1 MSAKRPPKST
11 PATAAPAAG
20 PQVILKPL
28 KPALIAGL
36 AHTVPVLVRVQ
47 APDADPSVVPVR
59 RPYHLSLVIDRSGSM
74 SGNPLQEAVR
84 CSSHIVDRL
93 LPTDVASLV
102 TFDHKATLLAPAQPV
117 GDRRAL
123 HRALAGIQC
132 GGNTD
137 LYGGWATG
145 ADSLLRDA
153 ASASIARIILLTDGN
168 ANAGELTEAPQIAE
182 RCTHAAARGITT
194 STYGLGRDFNETLM
208 IAMARAGGGNHYYG
222 DTAADLFEPF
232 AEEFDL
238 ISNLY
243 ARHVRLSIATCP
255 GVGMK
260 VLNDYPVDAR
270 AGVPAISLPDIPW
283 GAEAWVLVELSIP
296 AGFVPKPGMPLLQA
310 GVTGTSLERAPIA
323 FPEALLAMD
332 TVSPQVWDAL
342 TADSLVHSRHAE
354 VEASRLLEQARTAA
368 DAGDW
373 DRVQAL
379 IESAGRRFG
388 DQPWVQEVL
397 ASLEQIAR
405 QRDQA
410 RFGKESLYTAMKM
423 RSRVAAKDEGLFDIA
438 REAEVP
444 RFLRRDGS
452 QGTKGMGRPRT

>member
-1 MSAKRPPKST
+1 MSAKNSAAST
-11 PATAAPAAG
+11 PVPAAG
-20 PQVILKPL
+20 PQVVITPL

-47 APDADPSVVPVR
+47 APDADPSVMPVR
-59 RPYHLSLVIDRSGSM
+59 KPYHLSLVIDRSGSM
-74 SGNPLQEAVR
+74 SGQPLQEAVR
-84 CSSHIVDRL
+84 CSRHIVDRL

-102 TFDHKATLLAPAQPV
+102 TFDHRATLLTPAQPV

-123 HRALAGIQC
+123 HHALAGIQC

-137 LYGGWATG
+137 LYGGWSTG
-145 ADSLLRDA
+145 ADSLLPGA

-168 ANAGELTEAPQIAE
+168 ANSGELTEAQQIAE
-182 RCTHAAARGITT
+182 RCTSAATRGITT

-208 IAMARAGGGNHYYG
+208 ISMARAGGGNHYYG

-243 ARHVRLSIATCP
+243 ARQVRLSIGPCP

-260 VLNDYPVDAR
+260 VLNDYPIDAR

-296 AGFVPKPGMPLLQA
+296 AGFEPLPGMPLLQA
-310 GVTGTSLERAPIA
+310 GVTGTNLERAPIA
-323 FPEALLAMD
+323 FPDAVLTMD

-368 DAGDW
+368 EAGDW

-379 IESAGRRFG
+379 IDSAGRRFG
-388 DQPWVQEVL
+388 DQPWVKEVL
-397 ASLEQIAR
+397 ASLEQIAEE
-405 QRDQA
+405 RDQG
-410 RFGKESLYTAMKM
+410 RVGKESLYAAMKM
-423 RSRVAAKDEGLFDIA
+423 RSRLAAKDEGLFNVASEAIA
-438 REAEVP
+438 P
-444 RFLRRDGS
+444 NFLRRHS
-452 QGTKGMGRPRT
+452 MQGTKGSRRQP

>member
-1 MSAKRPPKST
+1 MSAKRP
-11 PATAAPAAG
+11 ATSAPVPAAV
-20 PQVILKPL
+20 PQVILTPL

-36 AHTVPVLVRVQ
+36 AHTLPVLVRVQ
-47 APDADPSVVPVR
+47 APDADPSVVQVR

-74 SGNPLQEAVR
+74 SGQPLQEAVR
-84 CSSHIVDRL
+84 CSRHIVDRL

-102 TFDHKATLLAPAQPV
+102 TFDHRATLLVPARPV
-117 GDRRAL
+117 GDRRTL
-123 HRALAGIQC
+123 HNALAGIQC

-145 ADSLLRDA
+145 ADSLLPDA
-153 ASASIARIILLTDGN
+153 SSASIARIILLTDGN
-168 ANAGELTEAPQIAE
+168 ANSGELTEAQAIAE
-182 RCTHAAARGITT
+182 RCTSAATRGITT

-243 ARHVRLSIATCP
+243 ARQVRLSIATCP

-296 AGFVPKPGMPLLQA
+296 AGFVPTPGMPLLQA
-310 GVTGTSLERAPIA
+310 GVTGSNLDRAPIA
-323 FPEALLAMD
+323 FPEALLALEP
-332 TVSPQVWDAL
+332 VPAQVWDAL
-342 TADSLVHSRHAE
+342 TADALVHSRHAE
-354 VEASRLLEQARTAA
+354 VEASRLLEQARAAA

-379 IESAGRRFG
+379 IDLAGHRFG

-397 ASLEQIAR
+397 ASLQQIAR

-410 RFGKESLYTAMKM
+410 RFGKESMYSAMKM
-423 RSRVAAKDEGLFDIA
+423 RSRLAAKDEGQFDA
-438 REAEVP
+438 LREAVAP

-452 QGTKGMGRPRT
+452 QGTKGGRPRP

>member
-1 MSAKRPPKST
+1 MSAKRP
-11 PATAAPAAG
+11 AASAPVPAAV
-20 PQVILKPL
+20 PQVILTPL

-36 AHTVPVLVRVQ
+36 AHTLPVLVRVQ

-59 RPYHLSLVIDRSGSM
+59 QPYHLSLVIDRSGSM
-74 SGNPLQEAVR
+74 SGKPLQEAVR
-84 CSSHIVDRL
+84 CSRHIVDRL

-102 TFDHKATLLAPAQPV
+102 TFDHQATLLAPAQPV

-123 HRALAGIQC
+123 HNALAGIQC

-145 ADSLLRDA
+145 AYSLLPGA
-153 ASASIARIILLTDGN
+153 AAASIARIILLTDGN
-168 ANAGELTEAPQIAE
+168 ANSGELTEAQPIAE
-182 RCTHAAARGITT
+182 RCTSAATRGITT
-194 STYGLGRDFNETLM
+194 STYGLGRDFNESLM

-222 DTAADLFEPF
+222 NTAADLFEPF
-232 AEEFDL
+232 AEECDL

-243 ARHVRLSIATCP
+243 ARQVRLSIAPCP

-260 VLNDYPVDAR
+260 VLNDYPVGAR
-270 AGVPAISLPDIPW
+270 VGVPVISLPDIPW

-296 AGFVPKPGMPLLQA
+296 AGFVPPPGVPLLQA
-310 GVTGTSLERAPIA
+310 GVTGTSLDRAPIA
-323 FPEALLAMD
+323 FPDAVLALD
-332 TVSPQVWDAL
+332 PVSPQVGEAL
-342 TADSLVHSRHAE
+342 AADPLVNSRHAE
-354 VEASRLLEQARTAA
+354 IEASRMLEQARAAA

-379 IESAGRRFG
+379 IDLAGRRFG

-397 ASLEQIAR
+397 TSLEQIAR

-410 RFGKESLYTAMKM
+410 RFGKESLYAAMKM
-423 RSRVAAKDEGLFDIA
+423 RSRVASKDEGQYDA
-438 REAEVP
+438 VQEAVVP

-452 QGTKGMGRPRT
+452 QGTKGGRPRA